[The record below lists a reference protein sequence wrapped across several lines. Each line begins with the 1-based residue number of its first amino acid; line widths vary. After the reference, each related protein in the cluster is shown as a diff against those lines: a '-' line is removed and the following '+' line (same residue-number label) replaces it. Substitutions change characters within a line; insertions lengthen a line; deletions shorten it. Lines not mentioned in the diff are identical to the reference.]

1 MDIKGAAMDH
11 MGHFAPHDIGNGL
24 FALFIAAMLGLA
36 IGSIGW
42 RGARALSLEL
52 AAWGMLAAL
61 AMFLVRGQLA
71 VAVALLAV
79 VLVVRSTR
87 ARSAEDL
94 PLIAAL
100 LLGAGCGSGA
110 SLIMLPMALPVLLV
124 LRMARPSAAS

>member
-124 LRMARPSAAS
+124 LRMARPRAAS

>member
-24 FALFIAAMLGLA
+24 FALFIAALLGLT

-42 RGARALSLEL
+42 RGPRALALEL

-124 LRMARPSAAS
+124 LRMAHPRAAS